1 MSDGGRGGSCW
12 SGWRASSRFLSLFRQ
27 RELIIPRRTALRLS
41 LLIATKRPVLPFPL
55 AQREI
60 DPSVLTQDT
69 STQPTTPP
77 APHIV
82 LDFPLDAPA
91 HAYLTPLVPRLPEA
105 YQSDPRTLLPEI
117 QGWRE
122 WLGEG
127 MQASE
132 GLVSVLVYA
141 VLASRRRGRAV
152 QGGAG
157 MMDIA
162 RENRWTSTIPLLW
175 VLLARTLRRP
185 ARGTTPL
192 LAETYGSR
200 DRALMFHL
208 VRGAIWQRWTRG
220 KVMRLVQGLEK
231 VWGVRLVAG
240 IVRDHVELVDEYY
253 YCECWFCVWERR
265 LMGCHRYGDVGN
277 LDDACTR
284 WHLSL
289 CERSLVVLGTMMHS
303 STSAVNASR
312 FKFHAFPSNPALYF
326 FPSCAS
332 ANEAISTNSQGH
344 DVYSPRLVASSS
356 NVVSTAV
363 RGICT
368 YRTTEPRIKQFFTD
382 ICRPDARS
390 AHESGVIISGRRTHH
405 VWESFRV

>member
-1 MSDGGRGGSCW
+1 M
-12 SGWRASSRFLSLFRQ
+12 
-27 RELIIPRRTALRLS
+27 LIIPRRTALRLS

-69 STQPTTPP
+69 PAQPTTTP

-105 YQSDPRTLLPEI
+105 YQSGPRTLLPEI

-141 VLASRRRGRAV
+141 LLARQRRAA

-162 RENRWTSTIPLLW
+162 RENRWTSVIPLLW
-175 VLLARTLRRP
+175 VLLARTMRRP

-220 KVMRLVQGLEK
+220 KVMRVVQGFEK

-253 YCECWFCVWERR
+253 YCEYCCGF
-265 LMGCHRYGDVGN
+265 G
-277 LDDACTR
+277 
-284 WHLSL
+284 
-289 CERSLVVLGTMMHS
+289 
-303 STSAVNASR
+303 
-312 FKFHAFPSNPALYF
+312 
-326 FPSCAS
+326 
-332 ANEAISTNSQGH
+332 
-344 DVYSPRLVASSS
+344 
-356 NVVSTAV
+356 
-363 RGICT
+363 RG
-368 YRTTEPRIKQFFTD
+368 
-382 ICRPDARS
+382 
-390 AHESGVIISGRRTHH
+390 G
-405 VWESFRV
+405 